1 MNTAASERSFSLDC
15 VFTPVLLCCRLICRD
30 AAPKPRRGRSSRASP
45 SPKRRSA
52 ASGAS
57 FLDQLQKDAH
67 ASELDHTNTSPL
79 TFAALTLVQFPVC
92 HHLATAMGLP
102 TFLAW
107 MPMLS
112 HVVGFLFGHFVLHS
126 DKWFDVWGETTFFA
140 LLVASH
146 KTVAEPNARQCLA
159 SALAL
164 LWCTR
169 LGLFLGKPHGHIA
182 GIWVAFWLAMMSKKG
197 ITLIFS

>member
-1 MNTAASERSFSLDC
+1 
-15 VFTPVLLCCRLICRD
+15 
-30 AAPKPRRGRSSRASP
+30 
-45 SPKRRSA
+45 
-52 ASGAS
+52 
-57 FLDQLQKDAH
+57 
-67 ASELDHTNTSPL
+67 
-79 TFAALTLVQFPVC
+79 
-92 HHLATAMGLP
+92 MGLP

-169 LGLFLGKPHGHIA
+169 LGLFLGKPHDHIA